1 MLNSSS
7 GVPAFDDF
15 QSQEENQFC
24 SMFVPLPPPSV
35 IFGESCLLLIA
46 SQYHDS
52 ESFSLLLEALQKLRT
67 HRFCVLLVY
76 PKFEQI
82 IKDFFKMLNYK

>member
-1 MLNSSS
+1 MLTSSS
-7 GVPAFDDF
+7 GGPAFDDF
-15 QSQEENQFC
+15 QPQEENQFC
-24 SMFVPLPPPSV
+24 SMFVQRRPLSV
-35 IFGESCLLLIA
+35 FFGELCLLLIA

-52 ESFSLLLEALQKLRT
+52 ESFSLL

-82 IKDFFKMLNYK
+82 IKGFLLKK

>member
-1 MLNSSS
+1 MITSSS
-7 GVPAFDDF
+7 GGPAFDDF
-15 QSQEENQFC
+15 QSQEFC

-52 ESFSLLLEALQKLRT
+52 ESFSLLLEVLQKLRK

-76 PKFEQI
+76 PKIEQI
-82 IKDFFKMLNYK
+82 IKGFLFFLKL